1 MVKKTVNYVVD
12 YKNNAIEISKGKSLA
27 IKCSIKTFKNHNG
40 PRNEKC
46 LLFVRCGLDHY
57 NIFFYCL
64 LKNET

>member
-27 IKCSIKTFKNHNG
+27 IKCSIKTYKNHNG
-40 PRNEKC
+40 HRNEKC

-57 NIFFYCL
+57 NNIFL
-64 LKNET
+64 LFIEK